1 VSLLLQQL
9 VNGLTI
15 GSLYALMALG
25 LTMVYGVLRVLH
37 IAHAAVFTLGAYGG
51 LWTFAATG
59 SFWLALLGAMAI
71 AVAAGLA
78 MERWVYWPLLAKP
91 PIATLIASI
100 GVFIA
105 LEEVYRIVA
114 GPEPHAFSVPLRV
127 RDVRLA
133 GVLVTAPQVL
143 VMAVTV
149 ALLVALW
156 LFLTR
161 TSLGL
166 AVRAVSQDREMAAAC
181 AMNVRRIVSLNF
193 ALGSALAGAAGMLV
207 GVYYNSVSPT
217 MGDVTAYKGLAIIV
231 LGGLGSIPGTVLGAL
246 LIGIVET
253 LFIGLIEFPFPR
265 DAWAFLAMIA
275 VFLLRPQGLLGR

>member
-1 VSLLLQQL
+1 
-9 VNGLTI
+9 
-15 GSLYALMALG
+15 
-25 LTMVYGVLRVLH
+25 VLH

-51 LWTFAATG
+51 LWAFAATG

-105 LEEVYRIVA
+105 LEEIYRIVA

-166 AVRAVSQDREMAAAC
+166 ALRAVSQDREMAAAC

-253 LFIGLIEFPFPR
+253 VFIGLVEFPFPR

>member
-1 VSLLLQQL
+1 MLVVQQL
-9 VNGLTI
+9 VNGLTV

-51 LWTFAATG
+51 LWAFHATG
-59 SFWLALLGAMAI
+59 SFWLALLAAMAV
-71 AVAAGLA
+71 AVAAGLV

-105 LEEVYRIVA
+105 MEEVFRIVG
-114 GPEPHAFSVPLRV
+114 GPEPHAFSVPLRLPDL
-127 RDVRLA
+127 RFA

-143 VMAVTV
+143 VIALTG
-149 ALLVALW
+149 ALLVLLW

-166 AVRAVSQDREMAAAC
+166 ALRAVSQDREMAAAC
-181 AMNVRRIVSLNF
+181 AMNVRLVVSLNF

-217 MGDVTAYKGLAIIV
+217 MGDVTGYKGLAIIV
-231 LGGLGSIPGTVLGAL
+231 LGGLGSIPGTVIGAL

-253 LFIGLIEFPFPR
+253 VFIGLVEIPFPR

-275 VFLLRPQGLLGR
+275 VFLIRPQGLLGR